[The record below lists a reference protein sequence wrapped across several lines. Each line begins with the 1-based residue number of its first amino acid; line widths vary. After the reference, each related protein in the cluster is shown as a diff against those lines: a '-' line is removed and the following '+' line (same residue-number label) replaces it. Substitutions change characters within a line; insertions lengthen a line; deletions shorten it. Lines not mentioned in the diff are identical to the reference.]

1 MHIAYA
7 KISVDP
13 GSFVP
18 ASPEVDTV
26 KKCFTPAFFNL
37 SAAAV
42 FVFAVTNGLKSDD
55 VFVTCLIVTI
65 PGILVLLVFVD
76 SELTTSYISVT
87 VPFAFIAS
95 RDFFDN
101 IGLELSNEI
110 SSVSPADIPA
120 TADWTAALKSSS
132 RISEYTDF
140 DESNRSVSCVCSINA
155 SSLCSLF
162 PPVTS
167 SACTVDAPV
176 NVSAAATIAKHD
188 FPKIFCFIIS
198 SFFIIYKV
206 F

>member
-37 SAAAV
+37 SAATV

-55 VFVTCLIVTI
+55 VFLTCLIVTI

-140 DESNRSVSCVCSINA
+140 DESNKSVSCVCSINV

-198 SFFIIYKV
+198 LYDN
-206 F
+206 

>member
-7 KISVDP
+7 KISVVP

-42 FVFAVTNGLKSDD
+42 FAFAVTNGLKSDD

-76 SELTTSYISVT
+76 SELTSYISVT

-101 IGLELSNEI
+101 TGLELSNEI
-110 SSVSPADIPA
+110 SSVSPVDMPA

-176 NVSAAATIAKHD
+176 SVSAAAAIAKHD

-198 SFFIIYKV
+198 SFFIS
-206 F
+206 FMSRF